1 MLKDSGT
8 DLLALIIAL
17 VALISPI
24 VVELIRQFFD
34 WINERKIEKKELVK
48 NKEKNRKHEF
58 NYIIKYIEIVNRYTE
73 ILDKSDEINEEVR
86 HELLELKNNAFKLK
100 SILIAS
106 FPKQEYWDKS
116 SFEKGNAKLEYLF
129 DCLLDNSKKSYLINT
144 IEFSQILI
152 EKAYLSEYNY
162 FFELKSIL
170 EILPRL
176 LLDFNTTN
184 SSNCDLSEETKR
196 FIKNQQS
203 VYFKQNETT
212 GLLKGIF
219 DFEINKTKDE
229 SIEKYYERI
238 FSSLNDKY
246 GDKMIDFISGFSGRL
261 SFSENVPWK
270 NKMMIEIGI
279 KHRKKLF
286 LNCGVTNTEAQYFI
300 GEVLFSIFISSNN
313 LFSNKQTVR
322 ENMKNALELLDKEK
336 FSFNELNK
344 ISGKTSY
351 FTEYRN
357 KIGNSSSEPLEF
369 KDREDKKWYVD
380 MNLTKDE
387 ATTVLKNIF
396 FKKNIY
402 DKNL

>member
-1 MLKDSGT
+1 MPKDSGT

-34 WINERKIEKKELVK
+34 WINDRKIEKKELVK
-48 NKEKNRKHEF
+48 TKEKNRKHEF

-106 FPKQEYWDKS
+106 FSKQEYWDKS
-116 SFEKGNAKLEYLF
+116 SFEKGKVKLEYLF

-152 EKAYLSEYNY
+152 EKAYSSENNY
-162 FFELKSIL
+162 FSELKNIL

-176 LLDFNTTN
+176 LLDFNNSNSTN
-184 SSNCDLSEETKR
+184 CELSDETKK
-196 FIKNQQS
+196 FIENQKS
-203 VYFKQNETT
+203 VYFKQNETNS
-212 GLLKGIF
+212 LLKGIF
-219 DFEINKTKDE
+219 DFDINKAGDE
-229 SIEKYYERI
+229 SIEQYYKRI
-238 FSSLNDKY
+238 FGSLNDMYK
-246 GDKMIDFISGFSGRL
+246 DRMINFISDFSGRL
-261 SFSENVPWK
+261 SLSKNVTWN
-270 NKMMIEIGI
+270 NKTKVVIGKIKTKEI
-279 KHRKKLF
+279 F

-313 LFSNKQTVR
+313 LFSKPTVR
-322 ENMKNALELLDKEK
+322 ENMKNALKLLDKEK
-336 FSFNELNK
+336 FPFNELK
-344 ISGKTSY
+344 KVSGKKSY
-351 FTEYRN
+351 FTQDRN
-357 KIGNSSSEPLEF
+357 RIGNSGSEPLEV
-369 KDREDKKWYVD
+369 KDSKGNKWYVD

>member
-1 MLKDSGT
+1 MPKDSGT

-34 WINERKIEKKELVK
+34 WVNERKIEKKELVK
-48 NKEKNRKHEF
+48 NKERNRKHEF

-116 SFEKGNAKLEYLF
+116 SFENGNAKLEYLF

-229 SIEKYYERI
+229 SIEKYYKRI

-270 NKMMIEIGI
+270 NKMMIEIGT

>member
-1 MLKDSGT
+1 MPKDSGT

-34 WINERKIEKKELVK
+34 WINDRKIEKKELVK

-369 KDREDKKWYVD
+369 KDREEKKWYVD

>member
-1 MLKDSGT
+1 MPKDSGT

-17 VALISPI
+17 IALISPI
-24 VVELIRQFFD
+24 FVELIRQIFD
-34 WINERKIEKKELVK
+34 WINERKIEKKEVVK
-48 NKEKNRKHEF
+48 NKEKNRKNEF

-106 FPKQEYWDKS
+106 FSKQEYWDKS
-116 SFEKGNAKLEYLF
+116 SFEKGKAKLEYLF

-152 EKAYLSEYNY
+152 EKAYSSENNY
-162 FFELKSIL
+162 FSELKNIL

-176 LLDFNTTN
+176 LLDFNNSNSTN
-184 SSNCDLSEETKR
+184 CELSDETKK
-196 FIKNQQS
+196 FIENQKS
-203 VYFKQNETT
+203 VYFKQNETNS
-212 GLLKGIF
+212 LLKGIF
-219 DFEINKTKDE
+219 DFDINKAGDE
-229 SIEKYYERI
+229 SIEQYYKRI
-238 FSSLNDKY
+238 FGSLNDRY
-246 GDKMIDFISGFSGRL
+246 GDKMINFISGFSGRL
-261 SFSENVPWK
+261 SFSENVTWN
-270 NKMMIEIGI
+270 NKTKVVIGKIKIKEI
-279 KHRKKLF
+279 F

-313 LFSNKQTVR
+313 LFSKPTVR
-322 ENMKNALELLDKEK
+322 ENMKNALKLLDKEK
-336 FSFNELNK
+336 FPFNELK
-344 ISGKTSY
+344 KVSGKKSY
-351 FTEYRN
+351 FTQDRN
-357 KIGNSSSEPLEF
+357 RIGNSSSEPLEF
-369 KDREDKKWYVD
+369 KDSKGYKWYVD

>member
-1 MLKDSGT
+1 MPKDSGT

-34 WINERKIEKKELVK
+34 WINDRKIEKKELVK

-106 FPKQEYWDKS
+106 FSKQEYWDKS
-116 SFEKGNAKLEYLF
+116 SFEKGKVKLEYLF

-152 EKAYLSEYNY
+152 EKAYSSENNY
-162 FFELKSIL
+162 FSELKNIL

-176 LLDFNTTN
+176 LLDFNNSNSTN
-184 SSNCDLSEETKR
+184 CELSDETKK
-196 FIKNQQS
+196 FIENQKS
-203 VYFKQNETT
+203 VYFKQNETNS
-212 GLLKGIF
+212 LLKGIF
-219 DFEINKTKDE
+219 DFDINKAGDE
-229 SIEKYYERI
+229 SIEQYYKRI
-238 FSSLNDKY
+238 FGSLNDMYK
-246 GDKMIDFISGFSGRL
+246 DRMINFISDFSGRL
-261 SFSENVPWK
+261 SLSKNVTWN
-270 NKMMIEIGI
+270 NKTKVVIGKIKTKEI
-279 KHRKKLF
+279 F

-313 LFSNKQTVR
+313 LFSKPTVR
-322 ENMKNALELLDKEK
+322 ENMKNALKLLDKEK
-336 FSFNELNK
+336 FPFNELK
-344 ISGKTSY
+344 KVSGKKSY
-351 FTEYRN
+351 FTQDRN
-357 KIGNSSSEPLEF
+357 RIGNSGSEPLEV
-369 KDREDKKWYVD
+369 KDSKGNKWYVD

>member
-34 WINERKIEKKELVK
+34 SINERKIEKKELVK
-48 NKEKNRKHEF
+48 NKERNRKHEF

-246 GDKMIDFISGFSGRL
+246 GDKMIDFISDFSGRL

-322 ENMKNALELLDKEK
+322 ENMKNGLELLDKEK

>member
-1 MLKDSGT
+1 MPKDSGT

-34 WINERKIEKKELVK
+34 WINDRKIEKKELAK

-184 SSNCDLSEETKR
+184 SSNCNLSEETKR

-246 GDKMIDFISGFSGRL
+246 RDKMIDFISGFSGRL

-369 KDREDKKWYVD
+369 KDREEKKWYVD

>member
-1 MLKDSGT
+1 MPKDSGT

-34 WINERKIEKKELVK
+34 WINDRKIEKKELVK

-246 GDKMIDFISGFSGRL
+246 GDKMVDFISGFSGRL

-369 KDREDKKWYVD
+369 KDREEKKWYVD

>member
-1 MLKDSGT
+1 MPKDSGT

-24 VVELIRQFFD
+24 FVELIRQIFD
-34 WINERKIEKKELVK
+34 WINERKIEKKEVVK
-48 NKEKNRKHEF
+48 NKEKNRKNEF

-106 FPKQEYWDKS
+106 FSKQEYWDKS
-116 SFEKGNAKLEYLF
+116 SFEKGKAKLEYLF

-152 EKAYLSEYNY
+152 EKAYSSENNY
-162 FFELKSIL
+162 FSELKNIL

-176 LLDFNTTN
+176 LLDFNNSNSTN
-184 SSNCDLSEETKR
+184 CELSDETKK
-196 FIKNQQS
+196 FIENQKS
-203 VYFKQNETT
+203 VYFKQNETNS
-212 GLLKGIF
+212 LLKGIF
-219 DFEINKTKDE
+219 DFDINKAGDE
-229 SIEKYYERI
+229 SIEQYYKRI
-238 FSSLNDKY
+238 FGSLNDRY
-246 GDKMIDFISGFSGRL
+246 GDEMIDFISGFSGRL

-313 LFSNKQTVR
+313 LFSKPTVR
-322 ENMKNALELLDKEK
+322 KNMKNALELLDKEK

-344 ISGKTSY
+344 ISGQTSY
-351 FTEYRN
+351 FTEDKA
-357 KIGNSSSEPLEF
+357 KIGDSKSEPLEF
-369 KDREDKKWYVD
+369 KDNNKKTWYVD
-380 MNLTKDE
+380 MNLTTDE

>member
-8 DLLALIIAL
+8 DLLALI
-17 VALISPI
+17 VALFVLASQII
-24 VVELIRQFFD
+24 VEFIKQFFGWRSEKRKEKQELINQ
-34 WINERKIEKKELVK
+34 EAKKRE
-48 NKEKNRKHEF
+48 NEF

-73 ILDKSDEINEEVR
+73 ILDKSDEVNEEVK
-86 HELLELKNNAFKLK
+86 HDLLELKNDAFKLK

-116 SFEKGNAKLEYLF
+116 SFEKGNTNLEYLF

-144 IEFSQILI
+144 IEVSQILI
-152 EKAYLSEYNY
+152 EQAYLSEQNY
-162 FFELKSIL
+162 FFELKNIL

-184 SSNCDLSEETKR
+184 SINCNLSLETKK

-203 VYFKQNETT
+203 LYFKQNETT

-219 DFEINKTKDE
+219 DFEINKTKNE

-238 FSSLNDKY
+238 FTSLNNKF
-246 GDKMIDFISGFSGRL
+246 GDQMIDFISGFSGRL

-270 NKMMIEIGI
+270 NKTMVEIGLEP
-279 KHRKKLF
+279 RKKIF

-300 GEVLFSIFISSNN
+300 GEILFSIFISSNN

-322 ENMKNALELLDKEK
+322 ENMKYALELLDKEK
-336 FSFNELNK
+336 FSFSELNK
-344 ISGKTSY
+344 ISGETSY
-351 FTEYRN
+351 FTENRN
-357 KIGNSSSEPLEF
+357 KIGKSKSGPLKF
-369 KDREDKKWYVD
+369 KDQKNKEWYVD

-387 ATTVLKNIF
+387 ARSILKNIF

>member
-1 MLKDSGT
+1 MPKDSGT

-24 VVELIRQFFD
+24 FVELIRQIFD
-34 WINERKIEKKELVK
+34 WINERKIEKKEVVK
-48 NKEKNRKHEF
+48 NKEKNRKNEF

-106 FPKQEYWDKS
+106 FSKQEYWDKS
-116 SFEKGNAKLEYLF
+116 SFEKGKVKLEYLF

-152 EKAYLSEYNY
+152 EKAYSSENNY
-162 FFELKSIL
+162 FSELKNIL

-176 LLDFNTTN
+176 LLDFNNSNSTN
-184 SSNCDLSEETKR
+184 CELSDETKK
-196 FIKNQQS
+196 FIENQKS
-203 VYFKQNETT
+203 VYFKQNETNS
-212 GLLKGIF
+212 LLKGIF
-219 DFEINKTKDE
+219 DFDINKAGDE
-229 SIEKYYERI
+229 SIEQYYKRI
-238 FSSLNDKY
+238 FGSLNDMYK
-246 GDKMIDFISGFSGRL
+246 DRMINFISDFSGRL
-261 SFSENVPWK
+261 SLSKNVTWN
-270 NKMMIEIGI
+270 NKTKVVIGKIKTKEI
-279 KHRKKLF
+279 F

-313 LFSNKQTVR
+313 LFSKPTVR
-322 ENMKNALELLDKEK
+322 ENMKNALKLLDKEK
-336 FSFNELNK
+336 FPFNELK
-344 ISGKTSY
+344 KVSGKKSY
-351 FTEYRN
+351 FTQDRN
-357 KIGNSSSEPLEF
+357 RIGNSGSEPLEV
-369 KDREDKKWYVD
+369 KDSKGNKWYVD